1 MYELLLGWAAFVGG
15 AVFVL
20 YIRDPYARGLHR
32 SRLDIVVRKVK
43 GGLATM
49 CGQLRERGLCP
60 IG

>member
-15 AVFVL
+15 AVIVL

-32 SRLDIVVRKVK
+32 SRIDSLGRKIK
-43 GGLATM
+43 GGLASL
-49 CGQLRERGLCP
+49 CHHLRARGLCP